1 MGSLY
6 VVLYLLTNVI
16 SACAIVFANKAVLSV
31 LRFRFTVALT
41 CIHTIAT
48 LTTIRLLCVAG
59 LITPKKLPRR
69 PVLALAGAFTGY
81 IVLCNVSLFL
91 NTVGFYQLTKIAI
104 APTVLIIDAVFTR
117 KIPRVSVTA
126 CVGLVCVGIG
136 LATLSDTQVMTN
148 LPGLAVGVVSV
159 IVSAQYG
166 VWIGSITKFHEVT
179 SMQLLEQYLPSAS
192 TAMALCVPLESLML
206 AIANPQAPNLLT
218 FPYSK
223 FAIAAIAVSSILG
236 VVVTL
241 STFLVIS
248 HTSPLTYAIV
258 GHVKTVIIIAG
269 GIIFFGDHTSRAK
282 MIGIVI
288 ALVGVLGY
296 TRATMHATQAAS
308 KLRVD
313 ES

>member
-31 LRFRFTVALT
+31 VGFRFTVALT
-41 CIHTIAT
+41 CLHTIAT
-48 LTTIRLLCVAG
+48 LITIRLLCVAG

-104 APTVLIIDAVFTR
+104 APTVLIIDAVLTH
-117 KIPRVSVTA
+117 KIPRLNVTA

-166 VWIGSITKFHEVT
+166 VWIGSITKVHEVT

-206 AIANPQAPNLLT
+206 AITDPQAPNLLT

-223 FAIAAIAVSSILG
+223 FAIAAIALSSILG

-248 HTSPLTYAIV
+248 HTSPLTYAV
-258 GHVKTVIIIAG
+258 MGHVKTVVIIG
-269 GIIFFGDHTSRAK
+269 GGVLLFGDNLSGVKVT
-282 MIGIVI
+282 GIAM
-288 ALVGVLGY
+288 ALAGVLAY
-296 TRATMHATQAAS
+296 TLVKTQS
-308 KLRVD
+308 TQGRFK
-313 ES
+313 